1 MDLGVYTFTSVRIH
15 SIYNTPPMPPTNRR
29 LQPREIRLKKAA
41 EVITMHGKLS
51 LVQHKMFN
59 ALLLHAYHS
68 LPKQALHSIPLTEL
82 CRTVGYNSKNRDPIH
97 AALRGL
103 AITAVEWGDPTDDDG
118 PWVVSTMLAQAEIR
132 GGMVTYE
139 YSTFMRGKLYNPAVY
154 AAINL
159 TYAHRFRGAYT
170 LRLYEICERFRR
182 VGSTGW
188 KPIPEWKSL
197 LGLEPAQYPA
207 YKALSRTV
215 LRPAVRSVNKLS
227 DLHIV
232 METQKRGHGGKVHA
246 IRFLIKPNPQ
256 LAMPLPAPPPE
267 LEAKPLPDFE
277 RPALSPASPQAS
289 TDHMAR
295 LCALGLTHQQAEA
308 LTRSHDVDHII
319 RNIAFIEMRLRLP
332 EHGGIENPAAY
343 THAAI
348 AGDWAAAALR
358 ATDYKE
364 QLGQEQ
370 ERAQEARRLQEAARV
385 EREEQERGVKQARLE
400 ELDKAWAALSPD
412 MKAAIE
418 HTALDCALT
427 EPLVR
432 QWYQEDIAKGGELRP
447 TVRYTILGHRN
458 KALEEVLGIS

>member
-1 MDLGVYTFTSVRIH
+1 MPSKKRVIAPREVRI
-15 SIYNTPPMPPTNRR
+15 
-29 LQPREIRLKKAA
+29 KKAA
-41 EVITMHGKLS
+41 ETVLMHGRLS
-51 LVQHKMFN
+51 LVQHKIFN
-59 ALLLHAYHS
+59 ALLLHAYHALS
-68 LPKQALHSIPLTEL
+68 KQEIHAIPLREL
-82 CRTVGYNSKNRDPIH
+82 CRTVGYNSKNRHPIQ

-103 AITAVEWGDPTDDDG
+103 MSTIMEWGDPTDDDG
-118 PWVVSTMLAQAEIR
+118 PWAASTMLAQAEIR
-132 GGMVTYE
+132 SGMVTYV
-139 YSTFMRGKLYNPAVY
+139 YSPFMRGKLHNPAVY

-170 LRLYEICERFRR
+170 LRLYEICVRYQR

-188 KPIPEWKSL
+188 KPISEWKSL
-197 LGLEPAQYPA
+197 LGLEPDQYPA
-207 YKALSRTV
+207 YRDLSKWV
-215 LRPAVRSVNKLS
+215 LRASVRSVNKLS

-232 METQKRGHGGKVHA
+232 METQKRGKGGKVHA

-277 RPALSPASPQAS
+277 RPALPPASPQVS
-289 TDHMAR
+289 TDHVAR

-308 LTRSHDVDHII
+308 LTRSHDVDRIT

-343 THAAI
+343 THTAI

-385 EREEQERGVKQARLE
+385 EREEQERRAKQTRLE

-418 HTALDCALT
+418 HTALDRALT

>member
-1 MDLGVYTFTSVRIH
+1 
-15 SIYNTPPMPPTNRR
+15 MPRAKRSAKPK
-29 LQPREIRLKKAA
+29 EIRLKKHAH
-41 EVITMHGKLS
+41 VVLMHGKLS
-51 LVQHKMFN
+51 LVQHKINN
-59 ALLLHAYHS
+59 ALMMHAYHDLS
-68 LPKQALHSIPLTEL
+68 EQAEYMISVTDL
-82 CRTVGYNSKNRDPIH
+82 CRIAGYTSTNQVPLRKV
-97 AALRGL
+97 LRGL
-103 AITAVEWGDPTDDDG
+103 MSTIVEWGDPMDDEA
-118 PWVVSTMLAQAEIR
+118 PWDASTMLAHA
-132 GGMVTYE
+132 GMRDGVVTYA
-139 YSTFMRGKLYNPAVY
+139 YSPFMRRKLHNPAVY

-159 TYAHRFRGAYT
+159 TYSHRFGSAYT
-170 LRLYEICERFRR
+170 LRLYEICARYRR

-188 KPIPEWKSL
+188 KSIQEWKEL
-197 LGLEPAQYPA
+197 LGIEQDQYPA
-207 YKALSRTV
+207 YKDLSKRV
-215 LRPAVRSVNKLS
+215 LRPAVHKVNKLS
-227 DLHIV
+227 DLLLTI
-232 METQKRGHGGKVHA
+232 ETQKRSRGKVYT

-277 RPALSPASPQAS
+277 RPALPPASPQAS
-289 TDHMAR
+289 TDHVAR

-308 LTRSHDVDHII
+308 LTRSHDVDRIT

-332 EHGGIENPAAY
+332 EQGGIENPAAY

-385 EREEQERGVKQARLE
+385 EREEQERRAKQARRE

-418 HTALDCALT
+418 HTALDRALT

-458 KALEEVLGIS
+458 KVLEEFLGSS